1 MASVLWPT
9 RMGGVV
15 ELITVLI
22 VDDHEVVR
30 RGLRSFL
37 ESQGDIEVVG
47 EAADGAEAV
56 EKVQDLLP
64 DVVLMDLVMPGMD
77 GIDAIRKV
85 SQVCPSSRVL
95 VLTSFSEDDKVFP
108 AIKAGANGYLL
119 KDVAV
124 EDLARA
130 IRSVAG
136 GEFLL
141 HPEVAGKVLDEFRE
155 TPKEMTPLSDLTPRE
170 IEVLTLIAK
179 GYSNKEIAA
188 TLCIATRTVKAH
200 VSNILGKLH
209 AMDRTQAAVYAV
221 RQGLVPRE

>member
-1 MASVLWPT
+1 M
-9 RMGGVV
+9 V
-15 ELITVLI
+15 EPISLLV

-47 EAADGAEAV
+47 EAADGAEAI
-56 EKVQDLLP
+56 EKVQELLP

-77 GIDAIRKV
+77 GIEAIRKT
-85 SQVCPSSRVL
+85 SQISPRSRVL
-95 VLTSFSEDDKVFP
+95 VLTSFSEDEKVFP

-155 TPKEMTPLSDLTPRE
+155 STKEMAPLSDLTPRE
-170 IEVLTLIAK
+170 IEVLTLVAK
-179 GYSNKEIAA
+179 GHSNKEIAS

-200 VSNILGKLH
+200 VSNILSKLH
-209 AMDRTQAAVYAV
+209 AMDRTQAALFAV
-221 RQGLVPRE
+221 RQGLVPPE

>member
-1 MASVLWPT
+1 
-9 RMGGVV
+9 V
-15 ELITVLI
+15 EPIAVLI

-47 EAADGAEAV
+47 EAADGAEAI

-85 SQVCPSSRVL
+85 CQTCPSSRVL

-188 TLCIATRTVKAH
+188 ALCIATRTVKAH
-200 VSNILGKLH
+200 VSNILSKLH
-209 AMDRTQAAVYAV
+209 AMDRTQAALYAV

>member
-1 MASVLWPT
+1 
-9 RMGGVV
+9 V
-15 ELITVLI
+15 EPITVLI

-47 EAADGAEAV
+47 EAADGAQAI

-155 TPKEMTPLSDLTPRE
+155 TPKDVTPLSDLTPRE

-188 TLCIATRTVKAH
+188 ALCIATRTVKAH
-200 VSNILGKLH
+200 VSNILSKLH
-209 AMDRTQAAVYAV
+209 AMDRTQAALYAV

>member
-1 MASVLWPT
+1 METIA
-9 RMGGVV
+9 
-15 ELITVLI
+15 VLI

-47 EAADGAEAV
+47 EAADGAEAI

-85 SQVCPSSRVL
+85 SQICPSSRVL

-155 TPKEMTPLSDLTPRE
+155 KPKEITPLSDLTPRE
-170 IEVLTLIAK
+170 IEVLGLIAK
-179 GYSNKEIAA
+179 GYSNKEIANS
-188 TLCIATRTVKAH
+188 LLIAIRTVKAH
-200 VSNILGKLH
+200 VSNILSKLH
-209 AMDRTQAAVYAV
+209 AMDRTQAALYAV
-221 RQGLVPRE
+221 RQGLVPPE

>member
-1 MASVLWPT
+1 MEP
-9 RMGGVV
+9 
-15 ELITVLI
+15 ITVLI

-47 EAADGAEAV
+47 EAADGAQAI

-136 GEFLL
+136 GEFL
-141 HPEVAGKVLDEFRE
+141 
-155 TPKEMTPLSDLTPRE
+155 
-170 IEVLTLIAK
+170 
-179 GYSNKEIAA
+179 
-188 TLCIATRTVKAH
+188 
-200 VSNILGKLH
+200 
-209 AMDRTQAAVYAV
+209 
-221 RQGLVPRE
+221 

>member
-1 MASVLWPT
+1 MET
-9 RMGGVV
+9 
-15 ELITVLI
+15 ITVLI

-37 ESQGDIEVVG
+37 ESQDDLEVVG
-47 EAADGAEAV
+47 EAANGAEAV
-56 EKVQDLLP
+56 QKVQELLP
-64 DVVLMDLVMPGMD
+64 DLVLMDLVMPGMD
-77 GIDAIRKV
+77 GIDAIRQV
-85 SQVCPSSRVL
+85 SRVSPSSRVL
-95 VLTSFSEDDKVFP
+95 VLTSFSEDEKVFP

-155 TPKEMTPLSDLTPRE
+155 TTKAIPPLSDLTPRE
-170 IEVLTLIAK
+170 VEVLGLIAK
-179 GYSNKEIAA
+179 GYSNKEIASS
-188 TLCIATRTVKAH
+188 LLIATRTVKAH
-200 VSNILGKLH
+200 VSNILSKLH
-209 AMDRTQAAVYAV
+209 AMDRTQAALYAV
-221 RQGLVPRE
+221 RHGLVPPE

>member
-1 MASVLWPT
+1 VALVQE
-9 RMGGVV
+9 GGAVV
-15 ELITVLI
+15 EPFTVLI

-37 ESQGDIEVVG
+37 ESQDDLEVVG
-47 EAADGAEAV
+47 EASNGAEAV
-56 EKVQDLLP
+56 ERVQELLP

-77 GIDAIRKV
+77 GIEAIRRV
-85 SQVCPSSRVL
+85 SQISPSSRVL

-155 TPKEMTPLSDLTPRE
+155 TTKEIAPLSDLTPRE
-170 IEVLTLIAK
+170 IEVLGLIAK
-179 GYSNKEIAA
+179 GYSNKEIANS
-188 TLCIATRTVKAH
+188 LVIATRTVKAH
-200 VSNILGKLH
+200 VSNILSKLH
-209 AMDRTQAAVYAV
+209 AMDRTQAALYAV
-221 RQGLVPRE
+221 RHGLVPPE

>member
-1 MASVLWPT
+1 
-9 RMGGVV
+9 V
-15 ELITVLI
+15 EPITVLI

-37 ESQGDIEVVG
+37 ESQEDLRVVG
-47 EAADGAEAV
+47 EATNGSEAV
-56 EKVQDLLP
+56 ERVQELLP

-77 GIDAIRKV
+77 GIDAIRQV
-85 SQVCPSSRVL
+85 SQVSPTSRVL

-130 IRSVAG
+130 IRSIAG

-141 HPEVAGKVLDEFRE
+141 HPEVAGKVLEEFRE
-155 TPKEMTPLSDLTPRE
+155 TPKEITPVSDLTPRE
-170 IEVLTLIAK
+170 VEVLGLLAK
-179 GYSNKEIAA
+179 GYSNKEIASD
-188 TLCIATRTVKAH
+188 LCIAVRTVKAH
-200 VSNILGKLH
+200 VSNILSKLH
-209 AMDRTQAAVYAV
+209 AMDRTQAALYAV
-221 RQGLVPRE
+221 RQGLVPPE